1 MEKASISVK
10 IDTPNKQVNKVFNTI
25 FDAVEHLLTHC
36 TPDERMDLFS
46 DYCKW
51 CGTDKLPCYCN
62 RDE

>member
-1 MEKASISVK
+1 MKMVSLK
-10 IDTPNKQVNKVFNTI
+10 IDTNNTQTIKNFNTI
-25 FDAVEHLLTHC
+25 FDAVEYLLERC

>member
-1 MEKASISVK
+1 MKKVLVK
-10 IDTPNKQVNKVFNTI
+10 IEINTPNTQTLKNFNTAFEAI
-25 FDAVEHLLTHC
+25 EYLLEHC
-36 TPDERMDLFS
+36 TPDERIDLFS